1 MPPGNQAI
9 MVEKTERRRQTSGAG
24 TARAGQARQNDA
36 AYRAIFDASPV
47 GQVMVDGGQITGANP
62 GAGKALGCDPGSL
75 SGTALDRFCPDAQ
88 PDGESSHI
96 ALETL
101 FNRAASEGTASRP
114 WRFVMA
120 KGGSFDTLLLVS
132 RLPEG
137 VGVPFLLSFLPCP
150 APGLEAVSPSLI
162 EVLRDALHDLAA
174 GELDAPGFCRAVR
187 AEGSPPDGDAVG
199 DVRRLLAL
207 CGERLAALSGET
219 GRLAAE
225 AIEGQLATRGD
236 PAAHPGV
243 YGRVLGDVN
252 LVLESIGEPVTI
264 AGRFIDDLSHGRRL
278 APIQGEYR
286 GEFEALVRRLN
297 RCFDTYVAVHSETGR
312 LAEAAVRGELGER
325 IDDARFEGSW
335 KGLVQGMNGT
345 LDAVVG
351 PLQVA
356 EHFVDRIA
364 HGDIPDPIT
373 EEFNGD
379 FNDLK
384 NNLNTCIEN
393 ITTLVEDT
401 RLLADAG
408 IAGSL
413 ATRADPERLH
423 GEYRRIVEGMNA
435 LLDAVAGPVNM
446 ASRFIEDLS
455 HGRRL
460 KAVSGE
466 YRGEFAAMSDNID
479 RAIETYIAVHTETN
493 RLTEGA
499 ANGDL
504 GVRIDPAGF
513 EGSWKAL
520 VQGMN
525 DTLDAVV
532 VPLQVAE
539 RSIDRIARGDI
550 PDQITEEYRGDFK
563 ELIDNLNACIA
574 NVNALIE
581 DSLALS
587 RSAIAGQLDTRADPS
602 RHQGDFRRIVEG
614 VNATLDAMIG
624 PVYEAMRVSQEYAAC
639 NFSARVDPSLEAKG
653 DFVAFCDALNAIGT
667 QLEASFQEI
676 SRVADAYARG
686 DFSTGVDPAL
696 DVKGDL
702 VALCESLDRI
712 GVEVSRTLGLV
723 NRQVVDLSRHAGQA
737 REGVEVVGHGA
748 NEIARSAES
757 VSRNAEQSEN
767 GIEQV
772 LQTMEDL
779 TRTVGDVSSTAES
792 VARLTA
798 EANSLA
804 KRGIEAAEKAE
815 KGMDSIT
822 GSSAQVD
829 AIIHDIREQMGQIGK
844 IVGLITDIANQTNLL
859 ALNAAIEA
867 ARAGDAGRGF
877 AVVAAEV
884 KSLAQESRASA
895 ETIAGMIGGLNAK
908 SEEAAD
914 AMNLAG
920 SAVQQ
925 GNLALEE
932 TLKVFSALS
941 DSVESISR
949 DMTSVSSATE
959 EQAASFEEIT
969 ASVNE
974 MAGLLKLT
982 ARDAEHSSSA
992 SEEALASVRQVTE
1005 VIREID
1011 EVAAHVDREMG
1022 RFSIRAG

>member
-1 MPPGNQAI
+1 MRVGPSKRN
-9 MVEKTERRRQTSGAG
+9 G
-24 TARAGQARQNDA
+24 TAFK
-36 AYRAIFDASPV
+36 AIFNSSPV
-47 GQVMVDGGQITGANP
+47 GMIRLDGGLITDANP
-62 GAGKALGCDPGSL
+62 GAARALGYAPGALVGSAFDGCCPAIQPGGLGSIEAFESL
-75 SGTALDRFCPDAQ
+75 CCCASDEEAT
-88 PDGESSHI
+88 SS
-96 ALETL
+96 
-101 FNRAASEGTASRP
+101 P
-114 WRFVMA
+114 WRFSGA
-120 KGGSFDTLLLVS
+120 GGVPLDTHLTVS
-132 RLPEG
+132 RLSDNSG
-137 VGVPFLLSFLPCP
+137 SAYLLSFGPHLP
-150 APGLEAVSPSLI
+150 AGTADLSAGFLDDV
-162 EVLRDALHDLAA
+162 RDALRDLAA
-174 GELDAPGFCRAVR
+174 GVVDGPGLSRLARNDAFLDGGGSDEEVR
-187 AEGSPPDGDAVG
+187 D
-199 DVRRLLAL
+199 LLVL
-207 CGERLAALSGET
+207 CGERLRELSGET
-219 GRLAAE
+219 GRLAASAGDGE
-225 AIEGQLATRGD
+225 LASRGD
-236 PAAHPGV
+236 AAAHPGV
-243 YGRVLGDVN
+243 YGQVLGNVN
-252 LVLESIGEPVTI
+252 QVLDSVGEPMSI

-278 APIQGEYR
+278 APIRGEYH

-297 RCFDTYVAVHSETGR
+297 RCFDTYIAIHTETGR

-325 IDDARFEGSW
+325 IDDGRFEGSW
-335 KGLVQGMNGT
+335 RALVQGMNGT

-351 PLQVA
+351 PLKVA
-356 EHFVDRIA
+356 EQYIDRIA
-364 HGDIPDPIT
+364 HGDIPDPIM
-373 EEFNGD
+373 EEYHGD
-379 FNDLK
+379 FNEIR

-393 ITTLVEDT
+393 ITILVEDT
-401 RLLADAG
+401 QLLADAG
-408 IAGSL
+408 VAGSL
-413 ATRADPERLH
+413 STRADPERLH
-423 GEYRRIVEGMNA
+423 GEYRRIVGGMNA
-435 LLDAVAGPVNM
+435 LLDAVAGPVGM
-446 ASRFIEDLS
+446 ASRFIDDLS

-460 KAVSGE
+460 KADSGE
-466 YRGEFAAMSDNID
+466 YRGEFAAVRTNID

-493 RLTEGA
+493 RLTEAA

-504 GVRIDPAGF
+504 GVRIDPVGF

-525 DTLDAVV
+525 ETLDAVV
-532 VPLQVAE
+532 GPLEVAE

-550 PDQITEEYRGDFK
+550 PAPITDECRGDFK

-581 DSLALS
+581 DSLELS

-624 PVYEAMRVSQEYAAC
+624 PVFEAMRVSQEYAAC
-639 NFSARVDPSLEAKG
+639 NFAARVDPSLEAKG
-653 DFVAFCDALNAIGT
+653 DFVAFCDALDAIGT

-676 SRVADAYARG
+676 SRVAEAYARG
-686 DFSTGVDPAL
+686 DFSTGVDSAL

-702 VALCESLDRI
+702 VALRESLNRI

-723 NRQVVDLSRHAGQA
+723 NQQVVELSRHAGQA
-737 REGVEVVGHGA
+737 REGVEVVGRGA

-804 KRGIEAAEKAE
+804 KRGTEAAEKAE
-815 KGMDSIT
+815 SGMVSIT
-822 GSSAQVD
+822 GSSSQVD
-829 AIIHDIREQMGQIGK
+829 AIINEIREQMGQIGK

-884 KSLAQESRASA
+884 KSLAQESRTSA

-908 SEEAAD
+908 SQEAAD
-914 AMNLAG
+914 AMHLAG

-925 GNLALEE
+925 GNLALKE
-932 TLKVFSALS
+932 TLTVFSALS
-941 DSVESISR
+941 DSVEAIST

-974 MAGLLKLT
+974 IAGLVKIT
-982 ARDAEHSSSA
+982 ARDAEHSSSTGEA
-992 SEEALASVRQVTE
+992 ALASVREITDM
-1005 VIREID
+1005 IREID
-1011 EVAAHVDREMG
+1011 EIVAHVGREMG
-1022 RFSIRAG
+1022 RFSIRTG

>member
-1 MPPGNQAI
+1 MI
-9 MVEKTERRRQTSGAG
+9 TL
-24 TARAGQARQNDA
+24 
-36 AYRAIFDASPV
+36 
-47 GQVMVDGGQITGANP
+47 DGGLITDANP
-62 GAGKALGCDPGSL
+62 GAARALGYAPGAL
-75 SGTALDRFCPDAQ
+75 VGTAFDGYCPVIQ
-88 PDGESSHI
+88 PGGKGSIES
-96 ALETL
+96 LESL
-101 FNRAASEGTASRP
+101 CAEASAEGTASSRWQ
-114 WRFVMA
+114 WRGA
-120 KGGSFDTLLLVS
+120 NGGTLDTLLTVS
-132 RLPEG
+132 RLSDSG
-137 VGVPFLLSFLPCP
+137 DSAYLLSFGPPL
-150 APGLEAVSPSLI
+150 APGSG
-162 EVLRDALHDLAA
+162 EVTTTPLDDVRDALRDLAA
-174 GELDAPGFCRAVR
+174 GELDGRGLSHLSRGESSPDHPAIDGEVRDLILRCR
-187 AEGSPPDGDAVG
+187 
-199 DVRRLLAL
+199 
-207 CGERLAALSGET
+207 ERLTALSGEM
-219 GRLAAE
+219 GRLATE
-225 AIEGQLATRGD
+225 VGEGHFATRGD
-236 PAAHPGV
+236 PGAHPGA
-243 YGRVLGDVN
+243 YGRIVGDVD
-252 LVLESIGEPVTI
+252 LVLESIGEPVAI

-278 APIQGEYR
+278 APIKGEYR
-286 GEFEALVRRLN
+286 GEFEVLVRQIN
-297 RCFDTYVAVHSETGR
+297 HCFDTYIAVHTETGR
-312 LAEAAVRGELGER
+312 LADAAVRGALDER
-325 IDDARFEGSW
+325 IDAGLFEGSW
-335 KGLVQGMNGT
+335 KALVQGMNGT

-356 EHFVDRIA
+356 ENYVDRIA
-364 HGDIPDPIT
+364 HGDIPDPIA
-373 EEFNGD
+373 EEFSGD

-393 ITTLVEDT
+393 ISILVEDT

-408 IAGSL
+408 VAGSL

-466 YRGEFAAMSDNID
+466 YRGEFAAMRESID

-504 GVRIDPAGF
+504 SVRIDPAGF

-532 VPLQVAE
+532 VPLRVAE

-550 PDQITEEYRGDFK
+550 PDRITEEYRGDFK

-587 RSAIAGQLDTRADPS
+587 RSAIAGELDTRADPS

-639 NFSARVDPSLEAKG
+639 NFSARVDSSLVVKG
-653 DFVAFCDALNAIGT
+653 DFVGFRDALDAIGT

-686 DFSTGVDPAL
+686 DFSTGVDPTL

-702 VALCESLDRI
+702 VALRESLDRI

-723 NRQVVDLSRHAGQA
+723 NRQVVDLSRYARQA
-737 REGVEVVGHGA
+737 REGVEVVGQGA

-804 KRGIEAAEKAE
+804 KRGIEAAGKAE
-815 KGMDSIT
+815 SGMASIT
-822 GSSAQVD
+822 GSSSQVD
-829 AIIHDIREQMGQIGK
+829 AIIKDIRDQMGQIGK

-920 SAVQQ
+920 SAVEQ
-925 GNLALEE
+925 GSLALEE
-932 TLKVFSALS
+932 TFKVFSALS
-941 DSVESISR
+941 DSVEAISR

-974 MAGLLKLT
+974 MAGLVKLT

-992 SEEALASVRQVTE
+992 SEEALASVSQVTE

-1011 EVAAHVDREMG
+1011 EVAANIDREMG
-1022 RFSIRAG
+1022 RFSIRSG